1 MSDRGKRHAAEV
13 GCGIMAM
20 GGIVLVAAGIVLVL
34 VLLLAR

>member
-20 GGIVLVAAGIVLVL
+20 SAIALVAGGIVLALI
-34 VLLLAR
+34 LLLAR